1 MTGLVFL
8 PAILL
13 TMTAFTRII
22 IVLSLL
28 RQALGLT
35 QTPPNQILIG
45 LSLFLTF
52 FVMGPALTRVNSD
65 ALQPL
70 LSDKISVVDAIA
82 RSEAPLKA
90 FMLKQ
95 TRRDDL
101 GLFLRLGGGQTYATP
116 ADVPFRLLVPAFVTS
131 ELKTG
136 FQIGFLI
143 FLPFIVIDMVVAAV
157 MMSLGM
163 MLLSP
168 TTVSLPIKL
177 MLFVLVNDPGDR
189 LALGRVHPVSAFEIT
204 LAARHVLVMTLLFV
218 SPFLGVGLA
227 IGVLVSLFQAGTR
240 MNDMTLHFVPRLLAV
255 TVVIALAGAWIG
267 SRMTSYVRDSA
278 AAMVTTLDR
287 E

>member
-1 MTGLVFL
+1 MARRLIFIAALVLALALPFTTPGHAAGLGVLDLAPDNHGGQTYTVPVQLLLLMTGLVFL

-45 LSLFLTF
+45 LSLFLTA
-52 FVMGPALTRVNSD
+52 FVMGPVITRINAD

-70 LSDKISVVDAIA
+70 LNDKISVMDAIGK
-82 RSEAPLKA
+82 SEVPLKA

-95 TRRDDL
+95 TRQDDL
-101 GLFLRLGGGQTYATP
+101 GMFLKLAGGKSYATP
-116 ADVPFRLLVPAFVTS
+116 EQVPFRLLVPAFVTS

-177 MLFVLVNDPGDR
+177 MLFVLVNGW
-189 LALGRVHPVSAFEIT
+189 T
-204 LAARHVLVMTLLFV
+204 LV
-218 SPFLGVGLA
+218 
-227 IGVLVSLFQAGTR
+227 
-240 MNDMTLHFVPRLLAV
+240 
-255 TVVIALAGAWIG
+255 IG
-267 SRMTSYVRDSA
+267 SLSEGFIR
-278 AAMVTTLDR
+278 
-287 E
+287 

>member
-1 MTGLVFL
+1 MARRLIVAAALAAGILVVWVPAHAAGLGVLDLAPDNHGGQTYTVPVQLLLLMTGLVFL

-45 LSLFLTF
+45 LSLFLTA
-52 FVMGPALTRVNSD
+52 FVMGPVLTRINND

-70 LSDKISVVDAIA
+70 LNDKISVMDAVGK
-82 RSEAPLKA
+82 SEVPLKA

-95 TRRDDL
+95 TRQDDL
-101 GLFLRLGGGQTYATP
+101 GLFLKLAGGQTYATP
-116 ADVPFRLLVPAFVTS
+116 ADVPFRLIVPAFVTS

-177 MLFVLVNDPGDR
+177 MLFVLVNGW
-189 LALGRVHPVSAFEIT
+189 T
-204 LAARHVLVMTLLFV
+204 LV
-218 SPFLGVGLA
+218 
-227 IGVLVSLFQAGTR
+227 
-240 MNDMTLHFVPRLLAV
+240 
-255 TVVIALAGAWIG
+255 IG
-267 SRMTSYVRDSA
+267 SLSEGFIR
-278 AAMVTTLDR
+278 
-287 E
+287 

>member
-1 MTGLVFL
+1 MARQLSAVALSAAAVAAVVVGCASAHAAGLGVLDLAPDNHGGQAYTVPVQLLLLMTGLVFI
-8 PAILL
+8 PAVLL

-22 IVLSLL
+22 IVLALL

-45 LSLFLTF
+45 LSLFLTA
-52 FVMGPALTRVNSD
+52 FVMGPVVTRVNSD

-70 LSDKISVVDAIA
+70 LNDKITLMDAVD
-82 RSEAPLKA
+82 RSEGPLKT

-95 TRRDDL
+95 TRQDDL
-101 GLFLRLGGGQTYATP
+101 GLFLKLAGGQTYASSN
-116 ADVPFRLLVPAFVTS
+116 DVPFRILVPAFVTS

-177 MLFVLVNDPGDR
+177 MLFVLVNGW
-189 LALGRVHPVSAFEIT
+189 T
-204 LAARHVLVMTLLFV
+204 LV
-218 SPFLGVGLA
+218 
-227 IGVLVSLFQAGTR
+227 
-240 MNDMTLHFVPRLLAV
+240 
-255 TVVIALAGAWIG
+255 IG
-267 SRMTSYVRDSA
+267 SLSEGFMR
-278 AAMVTTLDR
+278 
-287 E
+287 

>member
-1 MTGLVFL
+1 MARRLILAAALAGGAATAVLMAWGSAHAAGLGVLDLAPDKNGGQTYTVPVQILLLMSGLVFL

-22 IVLSLL
+22 IVLALL

-35 QTPPNQILIG
+35 QSPPNQILIG

-52 FVMGPALTRVNSD
+52 FVMGPVVTRINVD

-70 LSDKISVVDAIA
+70 LADKMSLMDAVA
-82 RSEAPLKA
+82 KAEVPLKG

-101 GLFLRLGGGQTYATP
+101 GLFLKLAGGQTYATP
-116 ADVPFRLLVPAFVTS
+116 NDVPFQLLVPAFVTS

-177 MLFVLVNDPGDR
+177 MLFVLVNGW
-189 LALGRVHPVSAFEIT
+189 T
-204 LAARHVLVMTLLFV
+204 LV
-218 SPFLGVGLA
+218 
-227 IGVLVSLFQAGTR
+227 
-240 MNDMTLHFVPRLLAV
+240 
-255 TVVIALAGAWIG
+255 IG
-267 SRMTSYVRDSA
+267 SLAQGFIR
-278 AAMVTTLDR
+278 
-287 E
+287 

>member
-1 MTGLVFL
+1 MARRLILITGAALLALGLGCAGAHAAGIGAIDMRPDGHGGQSYTVPVQLLLLMGGLVFL

-13 TMTAFTRII
+13 TMTSFTRII

-45 LSLFLTF
+45 LALFLTM
-52 FVMGPALTRVNSD
+52 FVMGPVFSRVSTEAVQPLIDNKISTED
-65 ALQPL
+65 ALSKAQGPL
-70 LSDKISVVDAIA
+70 
-82 RSEAPLKA
+82 RE

-101 GLFLRLGGGQTYATP
+101 GLFLKLAGGQTYPTA
-116 ADVPFRLLVPAFVTS
+116 ADVPFSVLVPAFVTS

-143 FLPFIVIDMVVAAV
+143 FLPFLVIDIVVAAV

-168 TTVSLPIKL
+168 TSVSLPLKL
-177 MLFVLVNDPGDR
+177 ALFVLVNGW
-189 LALGRVHPVSAFEIT
+189 T
-204 LAARHVLVMTLLFV
+204 LV
-218 SPFLGVGLA
+218 
-227 IGVLVSLFQAGTR
+227 
-240 MNDMTLHFVPRLLAV
+240 
-255 TVVIALAGAWIG
+255 IG
-267 SRMTSYVRDSA
+267 SLAEGFLR
-278 AAMVTTLDR
+278 
-287 E
+287 